1 MRLKKAL
8 AAIFSVLT
16 FSWSCVIWSFSMLSA
31 EASSVQ
37 SGEVTGFINKLLGF
51 LFEGGLSDAVVR
63 KLAHFAE
70 FALLGIFIFLT
81 LWAFSLKSGRNKI
94 SLLFL
99 ISGFVAT
106 VDEVIQLTSP
116 GRAFRVSD
124 ILLDISGAVT
134 AFLILELIVFVSKR
148 IKNKKSR

>member
-1 MRLKKAL
+1 MRSKKYPAV
-8 AAIFSVLT
+8 IFTILT
-16 FSWSCVIWSFSMLSA
+16 VSWSFVIWSFSMLSA

-37 SGEVTGFINKLLGF
+37 SGEVTGFINKLLSF
-51 LFEGGLSDAVVR
+51 LFDSGLSEAVVR

-70 FALLGIFIFLT
+70 FALLGILIFLT

-116 GRAFRVSD
+116 GRAFRISD
-124 ILLDISGAVT
+124 ILLDITGA
-134 AFLILELIVFVSKR
+134 AFAFVLCWLIMFVYK
-148 IKNKKSR
+148 KNKKSR

>member
-16 FSWSCVIWSFSMLSA
+16 FSWSCVIWSFSFASA
-31 EASSVQ
+31 EISGEQ
-37 SGEVTGFINKLLGF
+37 STEVTGLINKLLGF

-70 FALLGIFIFLT
+70 FAVLGAFVFLM
-81 LWAFSLKSGRNKI
+81 LWAFSLRKLDNRTFLLLII
-94 SLLFL
+94 SA
-99 ISGFVAT
+99 FVAG
-106 VDEVIQLTSP
+106 VDEGIQLGSP
-116 GRAFRVSD
+116 GRAFRISD